1 MTLFLRIEEGGH
13 EEKCLY
19 ALIQKVKDPE
29 TGLFQ
34 SFCSL
39 RQLVAFLESV
49 CMPGHSFACLLI
61 RLSLVWLS
69 VCFLSKS
76 LCDITLTSQCAEQKL
91 YYCISCFWEQPNTPS
106 IESRC
111 PGSFALVM
119 SQDRTE
125 IEILNCWKR
134 SGGAMERVTHV

>member
-39 RQLVAFLESV
+39 RQLCCFFGV
-49 CMPGHSFACLLI
+49 CLYARPFFCMSAHPTVSRLALCLF
-61 RLSLVWLS
+61 S
-69 VCFLSKS
+69 
-76 LCDITLTSQCAEQKL
+76 
-91 YYCISCFWEQPNTPS
+91 
-106 IESRC
+106 
-111 PGSFALVM
+111 
-119 SQDRTE
+119 
-125 IEILNCWKR
+125 
-134 SGGAMERVTHV
+134 